1 MLTPMDTWSLPDFR
15 LEVFLGKWEFAAK
28 HHMTASDAESTTV
41 GELLALEPNARQ
53 RLLDLDLK
61 YVPTWGGDELRA
73 AIAGTYESIEP
84 RDVLAFAGA
93 EEALFWAI
101 AETIGPGDHAIV
113 TVPNYQSMESVAI
126 ATGADVQGLMLR
138 PENAFMPDPRELVR
152 MIRPTTKLVCLNFPN
167 NPTGAVPRRDAF
179 VEIVTACDRRGVRV
193 FSDEVYRG
201 LELDPP
207 ATLPQAADLSE
218 RALSLNVTSKS
229 YGLPGLR
236 VGWLA
241 SRDRELLDRIERRKH
256 YTSIC
261 NAAPSELLASI
272 AIRHGSTL
280 QSRCRDVIRAN
291 IATAATFF
299 ADHQHLFEWAPPA
312 GGCVCFPRYLGA
324 EGVET
329 FVERLLHA
337 EGVVLLPASLY
348 VSRLGTVPND
358 RFRLGLGRKGFPE
371 GLAAIGRHLATLPRG

>member
-1 MLTPMDTWSLPDFR
+1 MDVTSLPDFR

-41 GELLALEPNARQ
+41 GELLALEPGSRE
-53 RLLDLDLK
+53 RLLALDLK
-61 YVPTWGGDELRA
+61 YVPTWGTDELRA
-73 AIAGTYESIEP
+73 AIAATYETIDP

-101 AETIGPGDHAIV
+101 AEAVGPGDHAIV
-113 TVPNYQSMESVAI
+113 TVPNYQSMESVAL
-126 ATGADVQGLMLR
+126 ATGARIEGLVLR
-138 PENAFMPDPRELVR
+138 PENAFVPDPAELVR

-167 NPTGAVPRRDAF
+167 NPTGAVPRRDVF
-179 VEIVTACDRRGVRV
+179 VELVAECDRRGVRV

-201 LELDPP
+201 LELD
-207 ATLPQAADLSE
+207 ASKTLPQAADLSE

-241 SRDRELLDRIERRKH
+241 TRDRAFLDRVERRKH

-261 NAAPSELLASI
+261 NAGPSELLAAI
-272 AIRHGSTL
+272 ALRNAHPL
-280 QSRCRDVIRAN
+280 QSRCRELLRAN
-291 IATAATFF
+291 VAVATEFF
-299 ADHQHLFEWAPPA
+299 REHRALFEFSPPA
-312 GGCVCFPRYLGA
+312 GGCVCFPRYLGD
-324 EGVET
+324 EGVEV
-329 FVERLLHA
+329 FVEQLLHR

-348 VSRLGTVPND
+348 QSQLGTVPAD
-358 RFRLGLGRKGFPE
+358 RFRLGLGRKGVADGF
-371 GLAAIGRHLATLPRG
+371 AAIARHLASRGSPRA